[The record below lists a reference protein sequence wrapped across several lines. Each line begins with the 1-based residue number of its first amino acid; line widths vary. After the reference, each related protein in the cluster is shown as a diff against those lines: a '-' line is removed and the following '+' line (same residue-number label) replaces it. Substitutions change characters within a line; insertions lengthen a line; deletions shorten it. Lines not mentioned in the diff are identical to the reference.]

1 MRSGEVCTSKRSKG
15 RLLIRSQNTVNVQW
29 SRQRRT
35 RKCSEFSTTAEW
47 TAPTAQRSQRGRS
60 RVSCAPPRQEP
71 PAPTSPTG
79 SVPTGFTYNHAGG
92 REEREGE
99 PITNIP
105 QQAVEATKTRT
116 DGMWSGSVPP
126 YASKLPLTIRG
137 EGKRERG
144 RGGSWVSVWLLKS
157 LIILYIF
164 CIYRHDYSSGRV
176 VDKRV
181 RTPSIVLFRFISI
194 PPRLHTQF

>member
-1 MRSGEVCTSKRSKG
+1 MRSGEVCTSKQSKG
-15 RLLIRSQNTVNVQW
+15 RLLIRSQNTVNEHQ
-29 SRQRRT
+29 SRQRRI

-126 YASKLPLTIRG
+126 FPTKLPLNKRRG
-137 EGKRERG
+137 KGKREG
-144 RGGSWVSVWLLKS
+144 ELG
-157 LIILYIF
+157 F
-164 CIYRHDYSSGRV
+164 CMTPPLTHTYFISYTLTPV
-176 VDKRV
+176 MAKKV
-181 RTPSIVLFRFISI
+181 RTTPIVLFSFIPSHCGI
-194 PPRLHTQF
+194 TVSTPDE